1 MRVMK
6 VTFTSKE
13 YAKLLE
19 LVWLGMQT
27 AMGRQ
32 GPEKAS
38 ARRYAD
44 LEQKLYDLATPLGC
58 ADLITVG
65 ADGRLMLSEKIE
77 NDERLRKAL
86 GDYDNDT
93 FWHELVNRLADRD
106 LAAEQARHHAAGVG
120 GPPIDADSRLK
131 QIEDAYWDE
140 FEKQDL
146 ANLILLR
153 GGQG

>member
-1 MRVMK
+1 MK

-19 LVWLGMQT
+19 LVWLGMQA

-32 GPEKAS
+32 GPDKAS
-38 ARRYAD
+38 AKRYGD
-44 LEQKLYDLATPLGC
+44 LVQKLYDMAAALGC

-65 ADGRLMLSEKIE
+65 ADGRLMLSAEVE

-93 FWHELVNRLADRD
+93 FWYELVNRLADRD
-106 LAAEQARHHAAGVG
+106 LAAEQVRHHASNAG
-120 GPPIDADSRLK
+120 GPPLNTDLRLK
-131 QIEDAYWDE
+131 QIEDVYWDE
-140 FEKQDL
+140 FEKRDL

>member
-1 MRVMK
+1 
-6 VTFTSKE
+6 
-13 YAKLLE
+13 
-19 LVWLGMQT
+19 
-27 AMGRQ
+27 
-32 GPEKAS
+32 
-38 ARRYAD
+38 
-44 LEQKLYDLATPLGC
+44 
-58 ADLITVG
+58 
-65 ADGRLMLSEKIE
+65 
-77 NDERLRKAL
+77 
-86 GDYDNDT
+86 
-93 FWHELVNRLADRD
+93 LVNRLADRD